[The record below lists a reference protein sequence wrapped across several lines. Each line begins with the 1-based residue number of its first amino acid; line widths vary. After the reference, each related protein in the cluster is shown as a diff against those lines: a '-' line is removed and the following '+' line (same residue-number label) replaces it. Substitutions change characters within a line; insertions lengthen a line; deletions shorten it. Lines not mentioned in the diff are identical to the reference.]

1 MPSDGSETIE
11 FLVVDD
17 EQIIRTL
24 VCRALRS
31 RGARNL
37 LAAPN
42 ANEALKMMRKHKVQ
56 FVITDW
62 VMPRMTGIEL
72 IRASRE
78 DPRLFATPFLVLTGI
93 STAES
98 VLCAMEEGADGY
110 LVKPFSPA
118 HLLKSIRLI
127 QQRKADPLQTLITEM
142 TRLKLNQAYDE
153 AIAIGRQILAKKRD
167 PNVLFMLGECLA
179 KNKQYP
185 DAIESLQESA
195 QSEKCGK
202 STDLIGKIYM
212 EQGEHGQAIDHLQ
225 RACEQCP
232 LIQNRKV
239 DLAEAYFKAGQDRE
253 AETVIDNLLRSNPT
267 NLIMADLGRVYLE
280 QGDLDKAKSLLKS
293 TVVPTAENVHIFNN
307 YAISLRR
314 RKQYKESETIYR
326 RCIELVPD
334 SFALY
339 FNAGIVYNKLKNHAK
354 AKRMFEQA
362 LRLNPSYEP
371 AKVFLETAA
380 RELEA

>member
-1 MPSDGSETIE
+1 MPSDSKETVE

-24 VCRALRS
+24 VFRALRS
-31 RGARNL
+31 SGAKNL
-37 LAAPN
+37 LAASN
-42 ANEALKMMRKHKVQ
+42 ANEALKMLRRHRVQ

-62 VMPRMTGIEL
+62 LMPRMTGIEL
-72 IRASRE
+72 IRVSRE
-78 DPRLFATPFLVLTGI
+78 DPRLFTTPFLVLTGI

-118 HLLKSIRLI
+118 NLLKSIRII

-142 TRLKLNQAYDE
+142 TRLKLNHAYDE
-153 AIAIGRQILAKKRD
+153 AIGIGRQILAKRRD

-179 KNKQYP
+179 KSKQYS

-212 EQGEHGQAIDHLQ
+212 EQGEHEQGIAHLK
-225 RACEQCP
+225 RASEQCP

-239 DLAEAYFKAGQDRE
+239 HLAEAYFKSGQDQE
-253 AETVIDNLLRSNPT
+253 AETVIYRLLRSNPT
-267 NLIMADLGRVYLE
+267 NLIMADLGRLYLE
-280 QGDLDKAKSLLKS
+280 QGDLDKAKSLLRS
-293 TVVPTAENVHIFNN
+293 TVVPTSENVHIFNN

-314 RKQYKESETIYR
+314 RKQYKESEAIYR

-339 FNAGIVYNKLKNHAK
+339 FNAGIVYDKLKNHAK

-362 LRLNPSYEP
+362 LRLNPAYEP
-371 AKVFLETAA
+371 AKVFLETAVQA
-380 RELEA
+380 LEA